1 VALAV
6 DAYACGAV
14 TKVSYQPRQDCIPA
28 MLTLFALGF
37 RPFFL
42 LSGLFAILSIAL
54 WVPTFAGWL
63 PLDSYYGQIGWH
75 SHEMIFGYTAAVIA
89 GFLLT
94 AVRNWTE
101 MATAQGWSL
110 GVLTLIWCLG
120 RVLPFFPS
128 ALPPVVIALVD
139 LSFLPALVVVIGVP
153 LMRHGERR
161 NLLFLPLIAAFW
173 LANLLAHLALLG
185 LAANLA
191 HQAVLLGLDLVVLL
205 IVVMGGRV
213 IPFFTERALQEV
225 SIKRWIAIEWLAP
238 ISVIAFTLAE
248 FFFIDP
254 RVTGLF
260 AGIAAIVN
268 GIRLGGWYTRQLWRV
283 PLLWVLHLG
292 YGWIIVGFLLKAGSA
307 AGFIPPQFTLH
318 AFSVGG
324 IGVLTLGMMARVSL
338 GHTARSL
345 KVGTGMAMAF
355 AAVNLAAVIRG
366 LLPILYPQ
374 WFIELVILSG
384 LLWLAASV
392 IFTIVYAPI
401 LVQPRLDGRS
411 G

>member
-1 VALAV
+1 
-6 DAYACGAV
+6 
-14 TKVSYQPRQDCIPA
+14 
-28 MLTLFALGF
+28 MLSLFGLGF

-42 LSGLFAILSIAL
+42 LSGLFAIFSIAV
-54 WVPTFAGWL
+54 WVPTFASWL
-63 PLDSYYGQIGWH
+63 PVNSYDGQIGWH

-128 ALPPVVIALVD
+128 ALPPAVIALVD
-139 LSFLPALVVVIGVP
+139 LSFLPALVVGIGVP
-153 LMRHGERR
+153 LVRRGERR

-173 LANLLAHLALLG
+173 MANLLVHLALLG

-213 IPFFTERALQEV
+213 IPFFTERALQG
-225 SIKRWIAIEWLAP
+225 SRIKRWSAIEWLA
-238 ISVIAFTLAE
+238 IINVIAFTIAE
-248 FFFIDP
+248 FLFIDS
-254 RVTGLF
+254 RIAGMF
-260 AGIAAIVN
+260 AGVAAIAN
-268 GIRLGGWYTRQLWRV
+268 GIRLAGWYDHRFWRV

-292 YGWIIVGFLLKAGSA
+292 YGWIVVGFLLKAGSVWGA
-307 AGFIPPQFTLH
+307 IPPQFTLH
-318 AFSVGG
+318 AFSLGAV
-324 IGVLTLGMMARVSL
+324 GVLTLGMMARVSL
-338 GHTARSL
+338 GHTARPL
-345 KVGTGMAMAF
+345 KVGTGMAIAF
-355 AAVNLAAVIRG
+355 AAVNLAALTRG
-366 LLPILYPQ
+366 VLPILLPQ
-374 WFIELVILSG
+374 WFLEFVILG
-384 LLWLAASV
+384 GALWVAAFAL
-392 IFTIVYAPI
+392 FTIVYAPI
-401 LVQPRLDGRS
+401 LLQPRLDGRP